1 MEINEHQIKLSGKAN
16 VISGLTNG
24 KNYDLTISDVSVR
37 KIEEVDND
45 NGTYN
50 RVANLKISELS
61 EVNIISEKEIIKSKK
76 KTTTQSQVLRFIIE
90 SVWEKSE
97 NGIEKEDFYKKEMS
111 YIIDHYKKTISVD
124 K

>member
-50 RVANLKISELS
+50 RVASLKISELS

-76 KTTTQSQVLRFIIE
+76 KTTTQSQILRFVIE
-90 SVWEKSE
+90 SAWEE
-97 NGIEKEDFYKKEMS
+97 LGNGMEKEDFYKKEMS
-111 YIIDHYKKTISVD
+111 GIINDYKTLRGID